1 MVLVDCGIHPN
12 QPMNKA
18 LIYHEGFILSLLS
31 DALSGH
37 HS

>member
-1 MVLVDCGIHPN
+1 MPNPNQPMPN

-18 LIYHEGFILSLLS
+18 PIYHEGFILSSLS